1 MRLMVPQGTG
11 RKLRERVKGEEGR
24 ETGNGK
30 RDERSGGEGGKEVKD
45 GWDGA
50 MGCSTHVTQMVKQ
63 SADPMKAMIESKAGK
78 AIEMAKNIKIVTM
91 RTAIFIMPRK

>member
-1 MRLMVPQGTG
+1 MPPKGMG
-11 RKLRERVKGEEGR
+11 RKLKGQERERV
-24 ETGNGK
+24 GNGK
-30 RDERSGGEGGKEVKD
+30 KDARGGGEVKD

-50 MGCSTHVTQMVKQ
+50 MGCPTHVTQMVKQ

-91 RTAIFIMPRK
+91 RTAIFTMPRK

>member
-1 MRLMVPQGTG
+1 MRLMPPKGMG
-11 RKLRERVKGEEGR
+11 RKLKGQERERAGNEKR
-24 ETGNGK
+24 E
-30 RDERSGGEGGKEVKD
+30 ERSPGGGGVKD

-50 MGCSTHVTQMVKQ
+50 KGCPTHVTQMVKQ

-91 RTAIFIMPRK
+91 RTAIFTMPRK